1 MAFVGIAVA
10 GDYALEDRDRD
21 GVALLAEE
29 QSLTVP
35 VLVVAI
41 VVVLYLEVVVAPV
54 ILELVVGPSRVD
66 IFPGVG
72 LAVGQQA
79 AGGDRIGCALVAGV
93 YR

>member
-29 QSLTVP
+29 QGLAVP
-35 VLVVAI
+35 FLVVAI
-41 VVVLYLEVVVAPV
+41 VVVLYLEVVAAPV
-54 ILELVVGPSRVD
+54 ILELVVRPSRVD
-66 IFPGVG
+66 IVPSVG

-79 AGGDRIGCALVAGV
+79 RALLKKLPKIWP
-93 YR
+93 R